1 MRNLYECQNHPTS
14 STQYRC
20 LPVFEINGGTVVE
33 REVVIIEDSVPVA
46 NTPLAY
52 KHECEFH
59 HRKNDLGAYSVAA
72 AHEHLRLLLCPFL
85 ALALLWHW
93 CPCGTMFVFVGR
105 DFAHLA
111 SLFWHEW

>member
-1 MRNLYECQNHPTS
+1 MNVRTILRHRLSIDACLSLRSTGERLSNVRLGSLRIAFQLPTPHLH
-14 STQYRC
+14 TNMN
-20 LPVFEINGGTVVE
+20 VNF
-33 REVVIIEDSVPVA
+33 IIE
-46 NTPLAY
+46 
-52 KHECEFH
+52 
-59 HRKNDLGAYSVAA
+59 KNDLGAYSVAA

-111 SLFWHEW
+111 SLFWDEW